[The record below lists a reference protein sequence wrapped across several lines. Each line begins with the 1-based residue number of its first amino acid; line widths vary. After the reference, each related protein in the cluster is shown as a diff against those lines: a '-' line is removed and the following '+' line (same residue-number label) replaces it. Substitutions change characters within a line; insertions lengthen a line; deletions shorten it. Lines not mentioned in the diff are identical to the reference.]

1 MRFYL
6 DRETDPAF
14 NLALEEILAA
24 EGDAPEFFMLWRNRP
39 TVVIGRNQLT
49 AAEIDGGFLR
59 ARGIDLVRRITG
71 GGAVYHDLGNVNY
84 TIAAPGGA
92 GEADSFAHRA
102 APVVDVLRE
111 WGIDARFSGRN
122 DILVGD
128 RKVSGSAR
136 SALRGRILF
145 HGTLLFDVEMEA
157 LAGALKPDPLKTASK
172 GIASVRARVA
182 NLKEFL
188 PGLTAE
194 EFMAELA
201 RRLCRR
207 LGVPGESPIPA
218 AAVAAARRLAAEKYR
233 SDAWTYGNSF
243 DYDYEK
249 RARFPG
255 GTLSLRCRVEGN
267 RIAAASITGDFFGV
281 RPAAELEARLVGAG
295 FRRDAVAAVLPA
307 EIGEFIGGVTREEFL
322 SLFE

>member
-6 DRETDPAF
+6 NRETDPAF
-14 NLALEEILAA
+14 NLALEETLAA
-24 EGDAPEFFMLWRNRP
+24 DGDVPEFFMLWRNRP
-39 TVVIGRNQLT
+39 TVVVGRNQLT

-59 ARGIDLVRRITG
+59 ARGINLVRRITG
-71 GGAVYHDLGNVNY
+71 GGAVYHDLGNINY
-84 TIAAPGGA
+84 TIAAAGGA
-92 GEADSFAHRA
+92 GEADSFAHHA

-111 WGIDARFSGRN
+111 WGVDAEFSGRN
-122 DILVGD
+122 DILVGG

-136 SALRGRILF
+136 SSIRGRTLF
-145 HGTLLFDVEMEA
+145 HGTLLFDVDMTA
-157 LAGALKPDPLKTASK
+157 LAGALRPDPLKTASK

-194 EFMAELA
+194 DFMAELA

-207 LGVPGESPIPA
+207 LGVPGESPIPVS
-218 AAVAAARRLAAEKYR
+218 AVAAARRLAAEKYR

-249 RARFPG
+249 RARFPAG
-255 GTLSLRCRVEGN
+255 IVSLRCRIVAN
-267 RIAAASITGDFFGV
+267 RIAAVGITGDFFGS
-281 RPAAELEARLVGAG
+281 RPVAELEAQLVGTE
-295 FRRDAVAAVLPA
+295 FRRDAVAARVSDDVGAFVVGLS
-307 EIGEFIGGVTREEFL
+307 REEFL

>member
-6 DRETDPAF
+6 NRETDPAF
-14 NLALEEILAA
+14 NLALEETLAA
-24 EGDAPEFFMLWRNRP
+24 AGTEEFFMLWRNRP
-39 TVVIGRNQLT
+39 TVVVGRNQNT

-59 ARGIDLVRRITG
+59 ARGIDVVRRITG

-84 TIAAPGGA
+84 TIAAAGGA
-92 GEADSFAHRA
+92 GDADSFARRA
-102 APVVDVLRE
+102 APVVEVLRE
-111 WGIDARFSGRN
+111 WGVDARFSGRN

-128 RKVSGSAR
+128 RKISGSAR
-136 SALRGRILF
+136 STLRGRTLF
-145 HGTLLFDVEMEA
+145 HGTLLFDVDMES
-157 LAGALKPDPLKTASK
+157 LAGALRPDPLKTASK

-188 PGLTAE
+188 PTMTSE

-201 RRLCRR
+201 RRLRRR
-207 LGVPGESPIPA
+207 LDVTEESPIPA
-218 AAVAAARRLAAEKYR
+218 DSIRAARRLAAEKYR
-233 SDAWTYGNSF
+233 RSEWTYGNSF

-255 GTLSLRCRVEGN
+255 GTLSLRCRVEAN
-267 RIAAASITGDFFGV
+267 RITAASITGDFFGS
-281 RPAAELEARLVGAG
+281 RPVAELEMKLSGLE
-295 FRRDAVAAVLPA
+295 FRRDAVAAA
-307 EIGEFIGGVTREEFL
+307 IGDPGEWVGDVTREEFL